1 MKIDLACVSLDTI
14 LLTKDYFEA
23 EYGELVTLR
32 YIEGGVEVVC
42 KDERD
47 EQLFLDELHDFIKRK
62 AVIKRTQTVKE
73 IIIGR
78 ALYGLAERCH

>member
-23 EYGELVTLR
+23 EYGEPVTLR
-32 YIEGGVEVVC
+32 HIEGGVEVVC
-42 KDERD
+42 KDERG

-62 AVIKRTQTVKE
+62 SVIKRTQAVKE

>member
-1 MKIDLACVSLDTI
+1 MKIDLSCVPLETI

-23 EYGELVTLR
+23 EYGAALTLN
-32 YIEGGVEVVC
+32 YTEGGVEIIC
-42 KDERD
+42 KD

-62 AVIKRTQTVKE
+62 AVIERTQAVKE

-78 ALYGLAERCH
+78 ALYGLAEKC

>member
-23 EYGELVTLR
+23 ECGEPVTLR
-32 YIEGGVEVVC
+32 HIAGGVEVVF

-47 EQLFLDELHDFIKRK
+47 EQIFLDELHDFIKRK
-62 AVIKRTQTVKE
+62 AVIERTQTVKE

>member
-1 MKIDLACVSLDTI
+1 MKIDLSCVPLDII

-23 EYGELVTLR
+23 EYGLPVTMN
-32 YIEGGVEVVC
+32 YIAGGVEVVC
-42 KDERD
+42 KDATA
-47 EQLFLDELHDFIKRK
+47 EQFFQDDMHDFIKRR
-62 AVIKRTQTVKE
+62 AILERTQAVKE